1 MWMAQPR
8 EELPVAGCPD
18 VDDHQDG
25 VPTDVF
31 PVPVEVPAEPPDVPG
46 RHRAEHF
53 ETRAESEPPEWTGQY
68 VPYAVGEPGRAA
80 TEVVSVP
87 DPENWHRRA
96 SVADGFVVRPEG
108 GPPIAEVRAA
118 SLRGLSHRAYGRT
131 RQDEYAYQL
140 TPDGRYLVLCVADG
154 LSSGSWSHYAAEVA
168 ARTGVTLLVSAL
180 AHTEPAEL
188 DWDRLVREVAGH
200 IVAFA
205 RKRLP
210 GGAELEVSEVAE
222 WMSTTAVYAVA
233 GLGDEVMDVHVGSV
247 GDSSAWVLT
256 EQGWEPMADVKNADA
271 DVHSSAVGALPLV
284 PAQPVVRRHA
294 QVEPGEVLVLMSDG
308 VGDPLHTGTG
318 EVGRFLA
325 QSWRTPPD
333 DLAFA
338 AQVGFRKRSYD
349 DDRTVVAVW
358 PLPR

>member
-1 MWMAQPR
+1 MSTVQSNWDG
-8 EELPVAGCPD
+8 LPVVGYPD
-18 VDDHQDG
+18 ADG

-31 PVPVEVPAEPPDVPG
+31 PLPAEVPVDIPEVPG

-53 ETRAESEPPEWTGQY
+53 ESEPPAWAGQY
-68 VPYAVGEPGRAA
+68 LPYSVGEPGRAA

-87 DPENWHRRA
+87 DPENWHRRD
-96 SVADGFVVRPEG
+96 SVIDGFVVRPEG
-108 GPPIAEVRAA
+108 GPPLAEVRAA

-140 TPDGRYLVLCVADG
+140 TPDGRHLVLCVADG

-168 ARTGVTLLVSAL
+168 ARTGVTLLVNAL

-188 DWDRLVREVAGH
+188 DWDRLMREVAGH

-205 RKRLP
+205 RKRVP

-233 GLGDEVMDVHVGSV
+233 ALGDEVMDVHVGSV
-247 GDSSAWVLT
+247 GDSSAWVLA
-256 EQGWEPMADVKNADA
+256 EPGWVPMADVKNADA

-294 QVEPGEVLVLMSDG
+294 QVAPGEVLVLMSDG
-308 VGDPLHTGTG
+308 VGDPLHNGTG

-325 QSWRTPPD
+325 HSWRNPPD

-338 AQVGFRKRSYD
+338 AQVGFHKRSYD

-358 PLPR
+358 PLPRLPR